1 MRRVACLFLFFF
13 KLLFHFSIT
22 SRYSSELKLYWGLNI
37 YIYIYIYIYIGLRR
51 EKVGAGYTKESTID
65 VMIDGYE
72 MIQSESMLPT
82 LFNVHVKV
90 IMHMITISI
99 KQFHFDLI

>member
-1 MRRVACLFLFFF
+1 MGKCTTV
-13 KLLFHFSIT
+13 
-22 SRYSSELKLYWGLNI
+22 
-37 YIYIYIYIYIGLRR
+37 
-51 EKVGAGYTKESTID
+51 STIN

-90 IMHMITISI
+90 IMHMITYSI
-99 KQFHFDLI
+99 KQFHFGLI

>member
-1 MRRVACLFLFFF
+1 MIFFF
-13 KLLFHFSIT
+13 FLTFISLL
-22 SRYSSELKLYWGLNI
+22 N
-37 YIYIYIYIYIGLRR
+37 YIKIFQCIETLLGVEYIYIGLRR

-90 IMHMITISI
+90 IMHMIMNSI